1 MLRLL
6 LAFRQRRELLI
17 CGVQKLILES
27 DAMTV
32 IQAVNSL
39 VFDRSSASGLL
50 WELKECLSSNFTRCH
65 VAYIPRSCN
74 LVSHSLAALGA
85 SLSPGTNPIKDCISN
100 CIDVWWPMI
109 WHQVISNG
117 DLLLCSKNNT

>member
-6 LAFRQRRELLI
+6 LAFRQHRAIDL
-17 CGVQKLILES
+17 GVQKLILES

-32 IQAVNSL
+32 IQAINSS
-39 VFDRSSASGLL
+39 VFDQSSASGML
-50 WELKECLSSNFTRCH
+50 WELKECLSSNFTSCH

-85 SLSPGTNPIKDCISN
+85 SLSPGTNPIKDCTPN
-100 CIDVWWPMI
+100 CIDVSGS
-109 WHQVISNG
+109 H
-117 DLLLCSKNNT
+117 